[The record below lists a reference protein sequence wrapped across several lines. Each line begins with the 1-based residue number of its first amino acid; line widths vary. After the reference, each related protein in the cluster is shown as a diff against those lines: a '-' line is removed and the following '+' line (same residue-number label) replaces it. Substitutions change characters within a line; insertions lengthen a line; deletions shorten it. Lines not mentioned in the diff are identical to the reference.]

1 MMAAALLHWSIT
13 HLPARSDL
21 CRFCSFKW
29 ALEMAVFFILFYFAA
44 LILEEQTLLLLL
56 LLKWLLAKAKTFW
69 LQLKVG
75 EIVYTLSFYNRYQ
88 FS

>member
-29 ALEMAVFFILFYFAA
+29 ALEMAVFLFCSLDSGRTDSFIIIIIEMA
-44 LILEEQTLLLLL
+44 LSKGQNILASTESWRNCIYPIIL
-56 LLKWLLAKAKTFW
+56 
-69 LQLKVG
+69 
-75 EIVYTLSFYNRYQ
+75 
-88 FS
+88 